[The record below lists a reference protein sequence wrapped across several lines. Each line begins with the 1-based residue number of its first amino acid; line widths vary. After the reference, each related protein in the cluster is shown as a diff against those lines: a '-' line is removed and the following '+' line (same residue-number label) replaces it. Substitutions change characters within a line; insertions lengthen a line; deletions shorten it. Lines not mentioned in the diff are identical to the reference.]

1 MKQFILILGGARSGK
16 SSYAV
21 ELAKKLSAK
30 GEISPPA
37 SPAKRGERSGGKK
50 KTVFIA
56 TAAAS
61 DSEMKKRIELHKK
74 ARPRQWKLIEEG
86 KDISLILPKL
96 KGKYEVVLIDCLGL
110 LISNLLAGNLGD
122 KKIEMRIKKLINTI
136 LKLKVTTILVS
147 NEVGMGIVPLSPLA
161 RRFRDLAGL
170 SNQMLA
176 KNADKVIFMQA
187 GIPRIIKPPAL
198 RAVGSERR
206 KDAKIK

>member
-21 ELAKKLSAK
+21 ELAKKLK
-30 GEISPPA
+30 
-37 SPAKRGERSGGKK
+37 KR
-50 KTVFIA
+50 TVFIA

-74 ARPRQWKLIEEG
+74 VRPRKWKLIEEG
-86 KDISLILPKL
+86 KDISSILLKL

-110 LISNLLAGNLGD
+110 LISNLLADNLGD
-122 KKIEMRIKKLINTI
+122 KKIEIRIKKLIGTI
-136 LKLKVTTILVS
+136 LKLRATTILVS

-170 SNQMLA
+170 SNQMIA
-176 KNADKVIFMQA
+176 KNTDKVILMQA
-187 GIPRIIKPPAL
+187 GIPLIIK
-198 RAVGSERR
+198 GG
-206 KDAKIK
+206 KKNAKIK